1 MVNISEFSH
10 PLSGEQKRTVVEF
23 VDLANHKVKI
33 NGKYYQAYLIGGI
46 SLKEEDY
53 REIFS

>member
-10 PLSGEQKRTVVEF
+10 PLSGEQKRTVEF